1 MAEVLVEFENRWTGP
16 DGKTYEA
23 RACGRGREDGLWE
36 GWLEFVPVGGGEV
49 IATGR
54 ETTQPNRDD
63 TVYWAGGLT
72 LTYIDG
78 ALARILKPAPQLA
91 TRPSVNTRPAFNAP
105 PKRPTSGTPTDAV
118 GGHAVLDP
126 FAVFR
131 ESDTVLRGQL
141 NALDEGQLRNIVRQ
155 YSITDMEEPQLTA
168 LSRAELISMI
178 MTAAEKRA
186 VH

>member
-1 MAEVLVEFENRWTGP
+1 MAEVLVEFENKWTGP

-36 GWLEFVPVGGGEV
+36 GWLEFVPVEGGDV

-91 TRPSVNTRPAFNAP
+91 TRASVSARPAFNAP
-105 PKRPTSGTPTDAV
+105 PHRPTPGIPSDAL

-126 FAVFR
+126 FAVYR

-155 YSITDMEEPQLTA
+155 YRITDMNASQLGE
-168 LSRAELISMI
+168 LNKAELISMI
-178 MTAAEKRA
+178 MTAAEQR
-186 VH
+186 V